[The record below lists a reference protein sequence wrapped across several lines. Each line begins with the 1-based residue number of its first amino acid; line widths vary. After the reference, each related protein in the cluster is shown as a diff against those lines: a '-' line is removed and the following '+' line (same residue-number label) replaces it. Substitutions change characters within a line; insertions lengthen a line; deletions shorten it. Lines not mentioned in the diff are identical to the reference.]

1 MQIPSCFSG
10 MLFLLS
16 PLPFSSSF
24 LSFSFFFFFLS
35 FASFSFFFFLTTS
48 SPFRRRPSVLVSIPL
63 YFLFFYNP
71 TSQPSPFLF
80 PLSQRKSR
88 SLCRCWNAKIS
99 RETRR
104 YWRIM
109 NGNNKGLGVYINA
122 GYGKGMSR
130 PLSFKVWHRMEAH
143 EWSRVFNYTQ
153 GEVNLS
159 IFLWSRA
166 LFFVTSFLPRDLIL
180 LASHF
185 ATLIVFL
192 PWTSGFLHSL
202 PLLFF
207 SYKLVCLIHSPVA
220 LASNFPLGNSF
231 SLSISSCHL
240 FLYFPRFSS
249 FVFFPFRREAYQKR
263 KWREKEIQK
272 EDSRTCIGKKRAM
285 KKREVKR
292 N

>member
-1 MQIPSCFSG
+1 MQKFPGRREDIEESWMEITKGWAFILMLDMERGCPDPFPSKCD
-10 MLFLLS
+10 
-16 PLPFSSSF
+16 
-24 LSFSFFFFFLS
+24 
-35 FASFSFFFFLTTS
+35 T
-48 SPFRRRPSVLVSIPL
+48 
-63 YFLFFYNP
+63 
-71 TSQPSPFLF
+71 
-80 PLSQRKSR
+80 
-88 SLCRCWNAKIS
+88 
-99 RETRR
+99 E
-104 YWRIM
+104 WR
-109 NGNNKGLGVYINA
+109 
-122 GYGKGMSR
+122 
-130 PLSFKVWHRMEAH
+130 H
-143 EWSRVFNYTQ
+143 EWSRVFNCTQ

-220 LASNFPLGNSF
+220 LVSNFPLGNSL